1 MQKKAVI
8 VLCFLVMAAL
18 IPLSASANS
27 GNRIND
33 INGLGAVCSEENGKV
48 IVVLRWNT
56 EVINSIIG
64 ASEIKI
70 QRTEIDNPNIN
81 SYDIIDKITSTEFVN
96 GVTEWKDENVEVGK
110 KYYYM
115 ITAEYGII
123 WSKHI
128 ETSITVQ
135 NPPPTLPPAPTPPP
149 THNNNQEDQGGTFER
164 VVAALIEFPIHVV
177 QKLGAQTAGLQP
189 LDKLV
194 FLSGASENEKKIA
207 PWTPGEV
214 AFIKLWYAAM
224 LGLTMPLYIIAI
236 AVSGFKII
244 VSSANPGIRGEAINS
259 IWRWFG
265 AAAIVLLAPL
275 IVQTLLWITVIILDG
290 IQFAFNLVA
299 GTAGIGRDVSDWGG
313 INFGD
318 ISLYTGSVLGTAIVK
333 VMFVFVW
340 VWFNAIYFVRK
351 LVLTVM
357 LCFTPFMALLW
368 ALNKNVNAVG
378 IWMGE
383 LASNAFMP
391 VAHALVLC
399 VLLGFLDMKNISDGT
414 WFQILIAV
422 YIIIPL
428 AEVIRNSLQGLL
440 TRMSGINEEQTAGKA
455 LAAATGLG
463 GILSLGRAVGTIKC
477 GRNSAALD
485 SNMPTGGGGS
495 LTPTPVSSSSQ
506 IGFTSPNV
514 PHTGVSDNIALGSSA
529 GGTVQLPQSSGSFGA
544 GRTIQ
549 NPFNTP
555 PGDASTRPGVGQKS
569 GDSSGSNTG
578 QTANAPKISRPMET
592 SVRAG
597 SMAGKAIRYTG
608 GAMINMVAGTI
619 PGGREMAGLATQ
631 GMEMATRGIT
641 AASALGIQ
649 ALEKSRQSGKGLG
662 ESLQEITGADSK
674 LKAAGRGAILSA
686 KTAHSPELGAKQA
699 NAYAAKTPGGLDGG
713 RSR

>member
-1 MQKKAVI
+1 MQKKVVV
-8 VLCFLVMAAL
+8 VLCFLVMVAL
-18 IPLSASANS
+18 ITMPAKADS
-27 GNRIND
+27 GSRISD
-33 INGLGAVCSEENGKV
+33 IYGLGAVCSEENGKV
-48 IVVLRWNT
+48 IVALRWYAD
-56 EVINSIIG
+56 VLNSITSIG
-64 ASEIKI
+64 GIVGTSEIKI
-70 QRTEIDNPNIN
+70 QRTEIDSPNIN
-81 SYDIIDKITSTEFVN
+81 SYDIIDRITPAEFVN
-96 GVTEWKDENVEVGK
+96 GVMEWKDENVEVGK

-115 ITAEYGII
+115 ITADFGIL
-123 WSKHI
+123 SKHI

-135 NPPPTLPPAPTPPP
+135 SPPPTLPPAPTPPP

-194 FLSGASENEKKIA
+194 FLSELTEDEKKIA

-214 AFIKLWYAAM
+214 AFIKLWYIAM

-236 AVSGFKII
+236 AISGFKII
-244 VSSANPGIRGEAINS
+244 MSGANPGARGEAIAS

-275 IVQTLLWITVIILDG
+275 LVQTLLWITVIILDG

-299 GTAGIGRDVSDWGG
+299 GTAGISQNISDWGG

-318 ISLYTGSVLGTAIVK
+318 VSLHTGSVLGTAIVK
-333 VMFVFVW
+333 VMFVFIW

-399 VLLGFLDMKNISDGT
+399 VLLGFLDMKNINDGT
-414 WFQILIAV
+414 WFQILIAI
-422 YIIIPL
+422 YIIMPL

-440 TRMSGINEEQTAGKA
+440 TRLSGISEEQTAGKA

-463 GILSLGRAVGTIKC
+463 GILSLGRAVGTIKG

-495 LTPTPVSSSSQ
+495 LAPTPVSSSSQ

-514 PHTGVSDNIALGSSA
+514 PHTGGSDNIALGSLA
-529 GGTVQLPQSSGSFGA
+529 GGTVQSPQSSGSFDA
-544 GRTIQ
+544 VRTIQ

-555 PGDASTRPGVGQKS
+555 HGNASTRQGVSQES
-569 GDSSGSNTG
+569 GGNPGSNTG
-578 QTANAPKISRPMET
+578 QAAKAPMAAA
-592 SVRAG
+592 VRAG

-608 GAMINMVAGTI
+608 GAMINMVAGTV

-649 ALEKSRQSGKGLG
+649 ALEKSRQSGKGFG

-686 KTAHSPELGAKQA
+686 KTARSPELGAKQA